1 MQNMIES
8 MNSFIKNQS
17 ENPWDTAIF
26 GDIYHLSNDARGKF
40 GEQIIS
46 SLLHILDWEIQNDVS
61 DETIRADG
69 HYDIKA
75 NNLRLEVKTACYG
88 TCGAWQHEPLYD
100 NAVFNACDYV
110 VFLDFHYNHY
120 YLTVCKSIDLPLGGR
135 SNIPMF
141 GNKHGTLRKNKDN
154 GYKFDFSNTTIK
166 NVLNAGI
173 CKQFSAEDS
182 LNTVAEWFNECFK
195 EK

>member
-1 MQNMIES
+1 MQNMVES

-17 ENPWDTAIF
+17 ENPWDAAIF

-75 NNLRLEVKTACYG
+75 NNLRLEVKTACF
-88 TCGAWQHEPLYD
+88 TVITDTFELVSFFFFMLFLEPKL
-100 NAVFNACDYV
+100 NSSIPFSSSIKIL
-110 VFLDFHYNHY
+110 FLF
-120 YLTVCKSIDLPLGGR
+120 
-135 SNIPMF
+135 
-141 GNKHGTLRKNKDN
+141 
-154 GYKFDFSNTTIK
+154 
-166 NVLNAGI
+166 
-173 CKQFSAEDS
+173 
-182 LNTVAEWFNECFK
+182 
-195 EK
+195 